1 MSKKMSDQALEKRI
15 KEAFTHAT
23 PHNPSS
29 ALSACDESTQ
39 KGRIIPMNT
48 KKKSLIFRVA
58 AIAAAVVLCCGV
70 GIGLFAYDANGAVA
84 TTVSLDVNPSVE
96 ITLNKGDKVLAVTPL
111 NEDGEVVVGEM
122 DFKGVDLDVAVN
134 ALIGSMVKNG
144 YINELSNSIL
154 LSVNGKNTEKSN
166 ALRQEL
172 AAKIND
178 AMLNESVEGS
188 VLSQTVEKIDNE
200 LKTLAEEYGISAGK
214 AQLIR
219 QFVSQDSTYT
229 FEELVDLTINEL
241 NLLSESGS
249 TKLEN
254 VELSGKQASDK
265 KYVGKDAAREAVLN
279 HAGVLEDILSKFDC
293 EMDFV
298 DGRMIYEIKFDC
310 EGFEHDYM
318 IDAESGEIFKQSK
331 KHPHGDKLH
340 DDDDKDR
347 FEAVT
352 DENGEAVTDENGEAV
367 TVAVE
372 PEKRPEGD
380 REPIEEACTEA
391 HITAEEALAKA
402 VEHAGL
408 AADAAI
414 EDSECELGRKRSI
427 CVYEVEFD
435 FEDYEYEYLINAS
448 TGDVV
453 KYQKEAVREDDRDE
467 HKGEGN
473 KPAFGEMESRPAMPE
488 FDEEM
493 TRPEMPEMPEM
504 PELPEKPEGEPFPEK
519 PEHNEGMPHPE
530 LPEGETFPE
539 MHEGQRPGR
548 FPAEAESGM
557 ERPNMNRPVDEAESA
572 DADDKGFAPLK

>member
-1 MSKKMSDQALEKRI
+1 MSQKMSDQALEKRI

-23 PHNPSS
+23 PNNPSS
-29 ALSACDESTQ
+29 ALSACEESTQ

-111 NEDGEVVVGEM
+111 NQDGEIVVGEM

-154 LSVNGKNTEKSN
+154 LSVNGKNTEKSD
-166 ALRQEL
+166 ALRKEL
-172 AAKIND
+172 ATKIND
-178 AMLNESVEGS
+178 AMANESVEGS
-188 VLSQTVEKIDNE
+188 VLSQTVEKVDAE
-200 LKTLAEEYGISAGK
+200 LKALAEEYGVSAGK

-219 QFVSQDSTYT
+219 QFVSQNSTYT
-229 FEELVDLTINEL
+229 FEELVELTINEL

-254 VELSGKQASDK
+254 VELSGKEASDK

-331 KHPHGDKLH
+331 KLPHGDKLH
-340 DDDDKDR
+340 DDNGKDR

-367 TVAVE
+367 TVPVE

-380 REPIEEACTEA
+380 REPIEEACTET

-453 KYQKEAVREDDRDE
+453 KYQKEPVREDDRDQ
-467 HKGEGN
+467 HKGEDS
-473 KPAFGEMESRPAMPE
+473 KPAFGEMESLPEHPE
-488 FDEEM
+488 FNEEM
-493 TRPEMPEMPEM
+493 TRPEMPEM
-504 PELPEKPEGEPFPEK
+504 PEGEPFPEK
-519 PEHNEGMPHPE
+519 PEHNEEMPRPE

-539 MHEGQRPGR
+539 MHEDQHPGR

-557 ERPNMNRPVDEAESA
+557 ERPNMGHPVDEAESA